1 MEILSQGS
9 RGTGWLRQKGTW
21 RGDGSFPAKEFQSP
35 SLVASFCRLALL
47 LLLCWYR
54 CWLCPCPHSIQRET
68 EGVSNSQ
75 FERKYQTFAAKHFGE
90 LKTFGMNNGLE
101 VILIT
106 VGSHRWKFYRE
117 LSKESMLLSSELAA
131 GLAPTKSVT
140 LVAFVSLFSTVP
152 SNCLPEKM
160 QSHIGCIRLTF
171 LQCAFSNVSSNGL
184 PHIGCI

>member
-9 RGTGWLRQKGTW
+9 RGTCWLRQKGTW
-21 RGDGSFPAKEFQSP
+21 RGDGSFPAKELQSP

-54 CWLCPCPHSIQRET
+54 SWLCPCPHSIQRET
-68 EGVSNSQ
+68 EGVSNSE

-131 GLAPTKSVT
+131 GLAPTAPTDDGDDDDNEV
-140 LVAFVSLFSTVP
+140 LDVR
-152 SNCLPEKM
+152 M
-160 QSHIGCIRLTF
+160 QK
-171 LQCAFSNVSSNGL
+171 A
-184 PHIGCI
+184 